1 MKTLEEVIKREIEKS
16 KLHPIIHAEVNF
28 IEMLDEWERT
38 TRPCDVHI
46 HYFIC
51 AISDFCNFQDRI
63 IPVERIH
70 FINSLNDMKN
80 ECIKRG
86 YSNEAIEYIDKRIN
100 ELKNSWNYDKVSN
113 RRR

>member
-16 KLHPIIHAEVNF
+16 KMHPIIHAEVNF

-46 HYFIC
+46 FYFKC
-51 AISDFCNFQDRI
+51 AVSNFCNFQDRI

-70 FINSLNDMKN
+70 FINSLNDMKK

-86 YSNEAIEYIDKRIN
+86 YSGDAIDYISERIKK
-100 ELKNSWNYDKVSN
+100 LKENWKL
-113 RRR
+113 